1 MAKLIMLEDAIEI
14 AEGYARSRLKMHD
27 WSGQAV
33 AEDIV
38 EELKNLPTVE
48 AVVMS
53 NRRVS
58 DDERKS
64 T

>member
-1 MAKLIMLEDAIEI
+1 MSKLIMLDDAIEI
-14 AEGYARSRLKMHD
+14 AKGYAKSRLQMHD

-33 AEDIV
+33 AEDIA

-53 NRRVS
+53 NRRAS
-58 DDERKS
+58 DAEEVH
-64 T
+64 

>member
-1 MAKLIMLEDAIEI
+1 MSKLIMLEDAIEI
-14 AEGYARSRLKMHD
+14 AERYAKSRLEMHD
-27 WSGQAV
+27 LSGRAV

-53 NRRVS
+53 KEN
-58 DDERKS
+58 E
-64 T
+64 